1 MENILEKS
9 AQSATQNT
17 YSYQSVSTA
26 IKHQYWSFGLKKNHA
41 LTSLDL
47 KKHKCN
53 IQYVHQHWL
62 GFFTTKIF

>member
-26 IKHQYWSFGLKKNHA
+26 IKHQYWSFGLKKIMH
-41 LTSLDL
+41 
-47 KKHKCN
+47 
-53 IQYVHQHWL
+53 
-62 GFFTTKIF
+62 